1 MLALGFT
8 ARETAAEVGIAMR
21 TVFAW
26 KSDPEFSAEVDRLTL
41 MSDIANRAERLR
53 IIMKVVRARTG
64 EDGTLKTDK
73 DVLDWIKLA
82 QSETDGVRLNLAAL
96 LEAAEE
102 PMARGRLD
110 GPGAPESDQEN

>member
-1 MLALGFT
+1 
-8 ARETAAEVGIAMR
+8 
-21 TVFAW
+21 
-26 KSDPEFSAEVDRLTL
+26 

-96 LEAAEE
+96 L
-102 PMARGRLD
+102 
-110 GPGAPESDQEN
+110 

>member
-102 PMARGRLD
+102 PIAPARLY
-110 GPGAPESDQEN
+110 